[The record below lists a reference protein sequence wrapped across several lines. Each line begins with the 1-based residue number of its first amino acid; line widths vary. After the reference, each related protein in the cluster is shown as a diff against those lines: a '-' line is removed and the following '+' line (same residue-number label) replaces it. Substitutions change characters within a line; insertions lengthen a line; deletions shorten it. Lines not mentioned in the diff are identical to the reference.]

1 MTSEA
6 MSSFWMDCY
15 VELAMLVLLAVMLG
29 LQFLLIRHQVEYK
42 KEVLRDF
49 CYLGDAEINAVKD
62 RLERFS
68 YVLQLC

>member
-1 MTSEA
+1 
-6 MSSFWMDCY
+6 
-15 VELAMLVLLAVMLG
+15 MLVLLAVMLG